1 MQSAV
6 GCDGGIFRQI
16 LRILQKI
23 HRGEPLQSRMP
34 HVSTVDNGIIRQFRK
49 QSIGIAAASEIS
61 DTVKA
66 GDIQQQV
73 SGILWVFGSGDTLCL
88 QILPGIFG
96 CRGCSC
102 AENSCIFQKNHSFKP
117 DYDRPGRLVLD
128 FSAVFCIITGKR

>member
-16 LRILQKI
+16 LHILQKI

-73 SGILWVFGSGDTLCL
+73 SGILCRFDDGYALYL
-88 QILPGIFG
+88 QEFPGIFR
-96 CRGCSC
+96 CRCGSGTV
-102 AENSCIFQKNHSFKP
+102 NSCIFQKNHSFRP
-117 DYDRPGRLVLD
+117 DYDRPGRVVLD
-128 FSAVFCIITGKR
+128 FFAAFCIIITKR